1 MDGQNEFD
9 LVKWNDVL
17 YAIWDQEK
25 GIKYTTISSLH
36 KKDKIYPKYV
46 ISKLWDDSTYQPHS

>member
-1 MDGQNEFD
+1 MDGLNEFD
-9 LVKWNDVL
+9 LFKWNDVL

-25 GIKYTTISSLH
+25 GINYVTISNLH

-46 ISKLWDDSTYQPHS
+46 ISKLRDDSTYQPHS

>member
-17 YAIWDQEK
+17 YAIRDQEK
-25 GIKYTTISSLH
+25 GTKYTTICSIH

-46 ISKLWDDSTYQPHS
+46 IPEVWDDSTYQPHS

>member
-36 KKDKIYPKYV
+36 MKDKIYPKYV
-46 ISKLWDDSTYQPHS
+46 ISELRDDSTYQPLS

>member
-46 ISKLWDDSTYQPHS
+46 ISELRDDSAYQPHS

>member
-1 MDGQNEFD
+1 MDGKNEYD

-25 GIKYTTISSLH
+25 GIKYTTISILH

-46 ISKLWDDSTYQPHS
+46 ISELQDDSTYQPHS

>member
-25 GIKYTTISSLH
+25 VIKYTTISSLH
-36 KKDKIYPKYV
+36 NKDKIYPKYV
-46 ISKLWDDSTYQPHS
+46 ISELRDDSTYQPHS